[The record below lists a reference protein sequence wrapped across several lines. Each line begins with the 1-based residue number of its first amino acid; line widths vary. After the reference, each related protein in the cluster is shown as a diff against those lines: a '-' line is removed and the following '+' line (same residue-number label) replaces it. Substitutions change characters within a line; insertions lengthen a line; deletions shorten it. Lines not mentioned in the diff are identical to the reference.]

1 MKNIIIKFW
10 NKGKG
15 YIKAIGINGLLAI
28 LIWLSP
34 SWLALFI
41 PALEP
46 YAVKW
51 LIMVVSP
58 AVPSWAALPMLT
70 LLVALLRIAI
80 VRLYKWLKDQVKKL
94 KIGAEMFTL
103 AGPRL
108 LELILIKLREMH
120 KIKTERTVKF
130 KEDLQ
135 TELENLIMDNWETD
149 VSQVKEEENEET
161 HKF

>member
-1 MKNIIIKFW
+1 MYVKNVIKRFW

-15 YIKAIGINGLLAI
+15 IVLKVGINGLIAI

-46 YAVKW
+46 FAVKW
-51 LIMVVSP
+51 LILVVSP
-58 AVPSWAALPMLT
+58 AVPSWAAIPLLT
-70 LLVALLRIAI
+70 VLVALLRIAI
-80 VRLYKWLKDQVKKL
+80 VKLYRWLKDQVLKL
-94 KIGAEMFTL
+94 KIGAELFTL

-120 KIKTERTVKF
+120 TIKTERTVRF

-135 TELENLIMDNWETD
+135 KELEGLIMDNWETD
-149 VSQVKEEENEET
+149 MSQIKKMEET
-161 HKF
+161 K